1 MASLNKVFLVGNLT
15 RDPELRRTPGG
26 AAVCNFGL
34 AVNRRYTT
42 ARGEDREEVCFVD
55 VEAWGKWAEACK
67 NYLAKG
73 APVLIE
79 GRLRYDQWED
89 RETGQKRSRL
99 SVTAERG
106 QFLGAPSSGRG
117 PGYGDDEAPPPTAT
131 RRGLSAPAETG
142 RCARPPGRRTDT
154 RGRRAG
160 AATHATF
167 RGGRQPG
174 RRYPLLTRK
183 SERAAPH

>member
-26 AAVCNFGL
+26 AVVCNFGL
-34 AVNRRYTT
+34 AVSRRYTT
-42 ARGEDREEVCFVD
+42 ARGEDREDVCFVD
-55 VEAWGKWAEACK
+55 IEAWGKWAEACK

-106 QFLGAPSSGRG
+106 QFLGAPSRGRG
-117 PGYGDDEAPPPTAT
+117 PGYAGDEAPPRPP
-131 RRGLSAPAETG
+131 PAED
-142 RCARPPGRRTDT
+142 APSQPEPDAV
-154 RGRRAG
+154 AG
-160 AATHATF
+160 PQEHGAVPESA
-167 RGGRQPG
+167 
-174 RRYPLLTRK
+174 
-183 SERAAPH
+183 EAAPEMPPFEEVANQDDDIPF